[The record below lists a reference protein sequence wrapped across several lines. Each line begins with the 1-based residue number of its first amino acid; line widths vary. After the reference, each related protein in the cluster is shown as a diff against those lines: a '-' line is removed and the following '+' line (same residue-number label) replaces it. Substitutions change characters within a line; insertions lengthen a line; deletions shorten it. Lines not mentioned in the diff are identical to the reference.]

1 MIHALSCPEEV
12 LNIPGKCALAAGARA
27 LLGRGDLRY
36 RGMDCAEIRSV
47 LCVNRILWLW
57 KLLDKSLL
65 AID

>member
-1 MIHALSCPEEV
+1 M
-12 LNIPGKCALAAGARA
+12 PGKCALATGARA